1 MNESLY
7 VSDILEYSFIDKK
20 SLSRKELFDISFD
33 QFFKHPGCT
42 GYDVKNVRLWINS
55 MDGLILRFGYDMNNL
70 FYVNEFDLF
79 VDKNDGQ
86 YEFSFVLDIP
96 AFSKKEVHCEIG
108 PFVSREGE
116 IEFYFNDTEIYTEGK
131 TLLDRAKEYLTRDIF
146 NKNGSAFNVFSLN
159 NEDNIHDYKISKE
172 DIKEIYNLNI
182 IDELFKEVTD
192 EKEIKNYLVKK
203 GFE

>member
-1 MNESLY
+1 MNKILY
-7 VSDILEYSFIDKK
+7 VSDILEYSFINEK

-42 GYDVKNVRLWINS
+42 GYDVENVRLWINS

-86 YEFSFVLDIP
+86 YEFSFVLNIP
-96 AFSKKEVHCEIG
+96 KFSKKEVHCEIG
-108 PFVSREGE
+108 PFVSKEGE
-116 IEFYFNDTEIYTEGK
+116 SKFYFNDTEIYTEGK
-131 TLLDRAKEYLTRDIF
+131 TLIDKAKEYLTRDIF
-146 NKNGSAFNVFSLN
+146 NKNGSIFNVFSLN
-159 NEDNIHDYKISKE
+159 DKDNIKKIYDLS
-172 DIKEIYNLNI
+172 N
-182 IDELFKEVTD
+182 IDELFEEVTD